1 MPLTSGTRFGPY
13 EIKAPLGAG
22 GMGEVYRAIDTRLD
36 RVVAIKVLGAGVAGD
51 ASLRERFER
60 EARTVSA
67 LNHPNICALYDLG
80 RERDTDYLVLEYL
93 EGDTLAAR
101 LEKGP
106 LPVEQA
112 VRVAMQ
118 IADALA
124 KAHAVGV
131 VHRDL
136 KPANIILTRSGAKLL
151 DRK

>member
-1 MPLTSGTRFGPY
+1 MALNAGSRLGPY

-36 RVVAIKVLGAGVAGD
+36 RVVAIKVLGAGMGD
-51 ASLRERFER
+51 EPGARERFER

-67 LNHPNICALYDLG
+67 LNHPHICALYDLG

-106 LPVEQA
+106 
-112 VRVAMQ
+112 
-118 IADALA
+118 
-124 KAHAVGV
+124 
-131 VHRDL
+131 
-136 KPANIILTRSGAKLL
+136 
-151 DRK
+151 